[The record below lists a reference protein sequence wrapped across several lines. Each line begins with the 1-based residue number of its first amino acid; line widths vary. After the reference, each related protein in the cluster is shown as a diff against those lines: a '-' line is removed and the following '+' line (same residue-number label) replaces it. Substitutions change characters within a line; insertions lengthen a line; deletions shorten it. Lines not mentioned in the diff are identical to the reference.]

1 LKHTFVKTLLALTLM
16 LLATQTLSAQRRKV
30 MHLPKFDH
38 EPYHFGFILA
48 ANQMMLTWKPVDD
61 YQDIYWNASD
71 VPDLTIPFA
80 DKYRVSEISTRPVPG
95 FAVGIVGVL
104 RLGNYFDLKL
114 VPTLAFGERYIDY
127 GISSYDNAGNFL
139 ESVSIR
145 KSLPSTMVDFP
156 LYVKYRSKRY
166 NNFASYIIAGGKY
179 SIEMAST
186 KKINSANGQYPV
198 KTDRNDF
205 AAEVGVGF
213 DFYTPY
219 FKFGVETKMSY
230 GIKNILIKDGFLYSE
245 MLDHLNNK
253 VFQLTFTFE

>member
-1 LKHTFVKTLLALTLM
+1 MKHAFVKTLLALTLM

-30 MHLPKFDH
+30 MHLPKFDQ

-48 ANQMMLTWKPVDD
+48 ANQMMLSWKPVDD
-61 YQDIYWNASD
+61 YQDILWRSAD
-71 VPDLTIPFA
+71 VPDITTTA
-80 DKYRVSEISTRPVPG
+80 DFLRVREITSNPVPG

-104 RLGNYFDLKL
+104 RLANYFDLKL

-127 GISSYDNAGNFL
+127 TINGYDAAGFQI
-139 ESVSIR
+139 ESFTVR
-145 KSLPSTMVDFP
+145 KSMPSTMVDFP
-156 LYVKYRSKRY
+156 LMVKYRAKRF
-166 NNFASYIIAGGKY
+166 NNFSAYLIAGGKY

-198 KTDRNDF
+198 KIDRNDF
-205 AAEVGVGF
+205 SAEAGVGF

-230 GIKNILIKDGFLYSE
+230 GIKNILIEDDYLYSQVLSH
-245 MLDHLNNK
+245 MNNK